1 MEISTMYLTMKE
13 KKAIEK
19 LKQTTQ
25 QCHNSKEC
33 WENESCPDCY
43 VEVEDIL
50 AIDTILNL
58 IDKQQKEIEKQN
70 KVINEL
76 IQEYEYNAGINV
88 KDFCEDCQR
97 KDKCIQD
104 CHTHIKQYFI
114 RKVEEDE

>member
-1 MEISTMYLTMKE
+1 MNEEE

-50 AIDTILNL
+50 AIETVLNL
-58 IDKQQKEIEKQN
+58 IDKQQKEIEEAIEYIENAK
-70 KVINEL
+70 KEL
-76 IQEYEYNAGINV
+76 YGCGNYYLLDLLKILKGVKYE
-88 KDFCEDCQR
+88 
-97 KDKCIQD
+97 
-104 CHTHIKQYFI
+104 
-114 RKVEEDE
+114 

>member
-1 MEISTMYLTMKE
+1 MNEKE

-58 IDKQQKEIEKQN
+58 IDKQN
-70 KVINEL
+70 KVIDEM
-76 IQEYEYNAGINV
+76 ARMINSYDIDEDLCRQTGTNPTCN
-88 KDFCEDCQR
+88 DFEDPEM
-97 KDKCIQD
+97 CIN
-104 CHTHIKQYFI
+104 CIKQYFI
-114 RKVEEDE
+114 RKVEEDDNRTSQ